1 MMKRSALP
9 ALMVLALVV
18 SGCTA
23 SVDSEPIPFEEAQ
36 DNLSKLVD
44 DIGWTENPVT
54 RAATVEFN
62 DVELSDTLPPIT
74 EFPIVVEASG
84 GGVSV
89 EIFTSTE
96 KSGSG
101 TDGWM
106 VEVAEE
112 FNRSGA
118 VLNDGRSAQV
128 EIRKIPSGTAYEFIA
143 AGRDL
148 PDAISPS
155 NQLWIEMAATHQTMT
170 EVSSSLVNNVAG
182 IVMKSATADELRAA
196 YGTLDAAALIEAVI
210 AGDVVMGYTDPFA
223 SSTGLNFL
231 LTVLDEFA
239 EGDESRLVADDVAS
253 VFEQFQQRVPFVALT
268 TIQMRESVERE
279 SGTLDAFV
287 MEWQTYTQTESLR
300 SGFEFI
306 PFGVRHDN
314 PLYAVGTPSPDK
326 LDVLQQFAD
335 FARGARGQ
343 DLAREYG
350 FDPPEYTSEV
360 AVPSGATLIR
370 AQRLWKEKKE
380 GGRPVAAVFV
390 TDVSGSMIGTR
401 IQSVQRALLSARE
414 FIKPD
419 ASVGMVEFNDQ
430 VSLRLPIKP
439 FDLNQQ
445 ARFVAAIEDMEAAGG
460 TAMYDG
466 VLLGLSMLLEQRA
479 VDPETRLL
487 LIVLTDGETMD
498 GFDFGDVSETI
509 QGLRIPVY
517 TVGFEA
523 NVDELSRLS
532 SLVEAASI
540 NANEEDV
547 EFKMSALFNAGV

>member
-1 MMKRSALP
+1 
-9 ALMVLALVV
+9 
-18 SGCTA
+18 
-23 SVDSEPIPFEEAQ
+23 
-36 DNLSKLVD
+36 LVD
-44 DIGWTENPVT
+44 DVGWTENIVT

-74 EFPIVVEASG
+74 EFPIVVEAPETSDV
-84 GGVSV
+84 VSV

-106 VEVAEE
+106 VEVAQE
-112 FNRSGA
+112 FNQSGA
-118 VLNDGRSAQV
+118 RLADGRAAAV
-128 EIRKIPSGTAYEFIA
+128 EIRKIPSGTGYEFIA
-143 AGRDL
+143 AGKDL
-148 PDAISPS
+148 PDAFSPS
-155 NQLWIEMAATHQTMT
+155 NQLWIEMAATHQPMT
-170 EVSSSLVNNVAG
+170 EVTSRLVRNVAG
-182 IVMKSATADELRAA
+182 IVMKSDTAAELRAA

-239 EGDESRLVADDVAS
+239 DGDEARLVADDVAS

-306 PFGVRHDN
+306 PFGVSHDN
-314 PLYAVGTPSPDK
+314 PLYAVGNATPAQ
-326 LDVLQQFAD
+326 LEVMQAFAD
-335 FARGARGQ
+335 FAQGGQ
-343 DLAREYG
+343 GQQLAKEYG
-350 FDPPEYTSEV
+350 FDPPEYTPAVE
-360 AVPSGATLIR
+360 VPSGATLIR

-380 GGRPVAAVFV
+380 GGRPLAAVFV

-414 FIKPD
+414 FINPD
-419 ASVGMVEFNDQ
+419 ALVGMVEFNDR
-430 VSLRLPIKP
+430 VALRLPVEP

-479 VDPETRLL
+479 IDPETRLL

-498 GFDFGDVSETI
+498 GFEFDDVAQTI

-523 NVDELSRLS
+523 NVDELARLS

>member
-1 MMKRSALP
+1 
-9 ALMVLALVV
+9 
-18 SGCTA
+18 
-23 SVDSEPIPFEEAQ
+23 
-36 DNLSKLVD
+36 
-44 DIGWTENPVT
+44 
-54 RAATVEFN
+54 
-62 DVELSDTLPPIT
+62 
-74 EFPIVVEASG
+74 
-84 GGVSV
+84 
-89 EIFTSTE
+89 
-96 KSGSG
+96 
-101 TDGWM
+101 
-106 VEVAEE
+106 
-112 FNRSGA
+112 
-118 VLNDGRSAQV
+118 
-128 EIRKIPSGTAYEFIA
+128 
-143 AGRDL
+143 
-148 PDAISPS
+148 
-155 NQLWIEMAATHQTMT
+155 
-170 EVSSSLVNNVAG
+170 
-182 IVMKSATADELRAA
+182 
-196 YGTLDAAALIEAVI
+196 
-210 AGDVVMGYTDPFA
+210 
-223 SSTGLNFL
+223 
-231 LTVLDEFA
+231 
-239 EGDESRLVADDVAS
+239 

-314 PLYAVGTPSPDK
+314 PLYAVGTPSADK

-370 AQRLWKEKKE
+370 AQLLWKEKKE

-466 VLLGLSMLLEQRA
+466 VLLGLSMLLDQRA

-498 GFDFGDVSETI
+498 GFEFGDVSETI